1 MIWVLGL
8 QYLTLLISAILWQ
21 SVLLV
26 EETGVPEENH
36 QPVANHR
43 QTVSHNVVMC
53 TPCLSEIWT
62 HNINGDRHWLHR

>member
-1 MIWVLGL
+1 MIWGLGLGL
-8 QYLTLLISAILWQ
+8 QCLTLLISAILWQ

-43 QTVSHNVVMC
+43 QTVSHNVVMS

-62 HNINGDRHWLHR
+62 YSQH